1 MTIHSVSVLSPDLD
15 TTTPIPAR
23 AWCGFAVAAGVVL
36 AVDAIVLDPFAAGSF
51 PARLA
56 GVVNLILAAV
66 GGVGL
71 YLRASTVHH
80 RRFLDIG
87 FALNLMGLCALT
99 AVAFTRNF
107 VLDPLDTATVDTIG
121 DQTPLT
127 ALLIAGGVLA
137 SIGFA
142 TFGLA
147 MTRLDRLGGWGYAS
161 LLPIG
166 GFAAQMP
173 VVVAAAVQGLGAAAI
188 IRLALIAMARSDRR

>member
-1 MTIHSVSVLSPDLD
+1 MTTKPLLSAHPDPGA
-15 TTTPIPAR
+15 TTPIPVR
-23 AWCGFAVAAGVVL
+23 TWCGFAVAAGAVL

-56 GVVNLILAAV
+56 GVVNLMLAAV

-71 YLRASTVHH
+71 YLRAAATRHG
-80 RRFLDIG
+80 RLLDTG

-107 VLDPLDTATVDTIG
+107 VLDPLDTATVDMIG

-142 TFGLA
+142 IFGLT
-147 MTRLDRLGGWGYAS
+147 MTRLDRPGGWGYAI

-173 VVVAAAVQGLGAAAI
+173 VAVAALVQGLGAAAI
-188 IRLALIAMARSDRR
+188 IRLALTAMGRSVRR